1 MKIIITES
9 QYRKLILNEQISDK
23 DVYSIYIGYLINLSN
38 SAVTKGPKDME
49 AVREVRAYYEYL
61 RDGKKPKPSLSDPA
75 KIVDKYVKSEI
86 KKISGNIEELT
97 SLKDLG
103 KKINSKK

>member
-9 QYRKLILNEQISDK
+9 QYRKLILSEQISDK

-38 SAVTKGPKDME
+38 SGTNKSGEDIS
-49 AVREVRAYYEYL
+49 AVRELRVYYEFL
-61 RDGKKPKPSLSDPA
+61 RDGKPTPRLSGPA
-75 KIVDKYVKSEI
+75 KIVDEYVKSEI
-86 KKISGNIEELT
+86 TKISGEELT

>member
-9 QYRKLILNEQISDK
+9 QYRKLILSEQISDK